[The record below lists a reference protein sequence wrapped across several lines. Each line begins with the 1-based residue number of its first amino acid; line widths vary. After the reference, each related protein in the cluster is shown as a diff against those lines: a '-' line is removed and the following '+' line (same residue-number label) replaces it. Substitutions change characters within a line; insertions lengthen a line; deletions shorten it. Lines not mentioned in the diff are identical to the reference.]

1 MAEIIER
8 EDGYVSVK
16 TTNRVQNGKH
26 SDAIQYLED
35 GLSYLNYARLDSNRG
50 LKDPEKDYET
60 GMGFIRSALQV
71 LAEEEE
77 KDDK

>member
-1 MAEIIER
+1 MVEIIER

-26 SDAIQYLED
+26 SDTIQYLED
-35 GLSYLNYARLDSNRG
+35 GLSYLNYAKIGSDRG
-50 LKDPEKDYET
+50 LKDPEADYRT

-71 LAEEEE
+71 LAEEGE
-77 KDDK
+77 KDD